1 MSTLCD
7 IRFLAYLLLFC
18 FKLTISSSDKK
29 EESNEQDESE
39 ELGESAEYEE

>member
-18 FKLTISSSDKK
+18 FKLTIRSSDIK
-29 EESNEQDESE
+29 EESNEQDKSE
-39 ELGESAEYEE
+39 DSGESDEYEE